1 MGVCASYTT
10 AWKYLKA
17 LTTEARYLE
26 TIRSGH
32 WIWAYDNLNL
42 KQHIR
47 HEREGKSVHV
57 IEHYT
62 QLITLLF
69 DNRLSLIHDECDVTV
84 GHQDQVHPRL

>member
-17 LTTEARYLE
+17 LTNEARYLE
-26 TIRSGH
+26 MIRSGH

-47 HEREGKSVHV
+47 HEREGKSCTCHLL
-57 IEHYT
+57 YT
-62 QLITLLF
+62 IQFTLLF

-84 GHQDQVHPRL
+84 GHQD

>member
-10 AWKYLKA
+10 AWKYLKS

-26 TIRSGH
+26 MIQSGH

-47 HEREGKSVHV
+47 HEREGKYCACMYFKIHV
-57 IEHYT
+57 LNINYLTILWTIDCHSSMM
-62 QLITLLF
+62 
-69 DNRLSLIHDECDVTV
+69 NVTS
-84 GHQDQVHPRL
+84 